1 MGSGQP
7 HSSATSSPG
16 KEPFYAPN
24 KMMGA
29 PHIPSGCYWNKEK
42 SPLGT
47 KPWTIYPTAQSPYC
61 LHYFTSKGEFAKPS
75 MMPVFKF

>member
-16 KEPFYAPN
+16 KEHFYAPN
-24 KMMGA
+24 RMMGA
-29 PHIPSGCYWNKEK
+29 PHIPSGCYQNKEK

-47 KPWTIYPTAQSPYC
+47 EPWTIHPTAHS
-61 LHYFTSKGEFAKPS
+61 LHYFTSKGEGAKPS